1 MDLATLQAHAAY
13 AKHLTENDRKRL
25 LGMREREDVRGIIDY
40 MLEQDTKL
48 EQECIGLRPN
58 VP

>member
-25 LGMREREDVRGIIDY
+25 LGMRDREELREIIDY
-40 MLEQDTKL
+40 MLEHDRKL
-48 EQECIGLRPN
+48 EQECVRE
-58 VP
+58 